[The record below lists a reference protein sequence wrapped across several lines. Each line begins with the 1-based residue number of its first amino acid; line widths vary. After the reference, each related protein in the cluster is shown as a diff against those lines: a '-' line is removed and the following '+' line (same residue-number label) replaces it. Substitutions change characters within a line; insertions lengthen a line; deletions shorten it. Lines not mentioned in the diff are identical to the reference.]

1 MRIVKAVKAD
11 YAVDFSRELL
21 TTMNDAQPPFLS
33 AYKGQFWGIRHWQ
46 QLDELWAKLSQDTQ
60 MAWYVYAVGDTP
72 PTDPLQGE
80 QLIKVLTELNA
91 LLKRDH
97 DEDYCGIVY
106 VDSLKEPR
114 FIKVFD
120 PNNLGSVCGS
130 SGNPPLPG
138 WIISKIPPINLPE
151 AMPQPSGRRH
161 WWQKL
166 FA

>member
-1 MRIVKAVKAD
+1 MNNTESS
-11 YAVDFSRELL
+11 FL
-21 TTMNDAQPPFLS
+21 T
-33 AYKGQFWGIRHWQ
+33 AYRGQFWGIRHWQ
-46 QLDELWAKLSQDTQ
+46 QLDELWEKLIKNAQDP
-60 MAWYVYAVGDTP
+60 WYVYAVGDTP
-72 PTDPLQGE
+72 PNTPIQGE
-80 QLIKVLTELNA
+80 QLIKVLNELNI
-91 LLKRDH
+91 LLRRDH

-106 VDSLKEPR
+106 VDSAQTPS

-138 WIISKIPPINLPE
+138 WVISKIPPINLPE

-166 FA
+166 LR

>member
-1 MRIVKAVKAD
+1 MLRTLVWEESSTMENPSSS
-11 YAVDFSRELL
+11 FL
-21 TTMNDAQPPFLS
+21 TAFR
-33 AYKGQFWGIRHWQ
+33 GHFWGVRHWH
-46 QLDELWAKLSQDTQ
+46 QLDELWEQLIKTPQD
-60 MAWYVYAVGDTP
+60 AWYVYAVGDTP
-72 PTDPLQGE
+72 PITPIQSI
-80 QLIKVLTELNA
+80 QLAKVLNELNA

-106 VDSLKEPR
+106 VDSLKEPS

-130 SGNPPLPG
+130 SRNPPLPS

-151 AMPQPSGRRH
+151 AMPQPTNRRH